1 MKIRSLNV
9 GLPQLVSNQN
19 GQVVKSGIRKK
30 PVESVFL
37 SKNGFQ
43 GDDVADK
50 TNHGGKDRAVCFYPY
65 EHYEE
70 WSNLTGRELPIPA
83 FGENITIAHLPETE
97 VYVGDILEIGEAALQ
112 ITYGRIPC
120 AKIDI
125 FNRVNGMFYK
135 VIQTGKTGYFARVLK
150 EGAVRGDSPVI
161 LADRPETSITI
172 ADLNHLFFFD
182 RANRPELERVASIPE
197 LAEDMRSRL
206 IKLLDKEKTEQ

>member
-1 MKIRSLNV
+1 MKIYSLNV
-9 GLPQLVSNQN
+9 GLPQLVSNQK

-30 PVESVFL
+30 PVASVFL
-37 SKNGFQ
+37 AKNGFQ

-50 TNHGGKDRAVCFYPY
+50 ANHGGDDRAVCFYPY

-70 WSNLTGRELPIPA
+70 WNDLVERELSIPA
-83 FGENITIAHLPETE
+83 FGENITIAHFPETE
-97 VYVGDILEIGEAALQ
+97 ACVGDVIEIGEAAVQ
-112 ITYGRIPC
+112 ITHGRIPC

-150 EGAVRGDSPVI
+150 EGTVTENSPVK
-161 LADRPETSITI
+161 LADRLESAMTV
-172 ADLNHLFFFD
+172 AHLNHLFFFD
-182 RANRPELERVASIPE
+182 RTNKPELERAVSIPE

-206 IKLLDKEKTEQ
+206 KQLLDKI